1 MELSEKLS
9 LGMLMLTVCH
19 RNTAMPYLAMLSSL
33 MGEWFRGD
41 RVNRNLSPCWPQ
53 RLSMSPLHTPW
64 RKSYGSAA
72 SLANSSAH
80 SHIRLFFIP
89 TTSLLSRW
97 RRMAI
102 IMPGRNTL
110 TLGIISF
117 VLLSIK
123 VPFTYFIAQLETW
136 SQILWPKP
144 FLLLKLNIL
153 PLSLDSTLFEGECW
167 IPNIA

>member
-1 MELSEKLS
+1 MELSEKVS
-9 LGMLMLTVCH
+9 SGMPTLTARR
-19 RNTAMPYLAMLSSL
+19 RNTTMPYPATLSSL
-33 MGEWFRGD
+33 MGERFRGD
-41 RVNRNLSPCWPQ
+41 CVNRNLSPCRPQ
-53 RLSMSPLHTPW
+53 GLNMLPLRMPQ

-72 SLANSSAH
+72 YSVNSSAH
-80 SHIRLFFIP
+80 SQIWLSFIP
-89 TTSLLSRW
+89 TTSLLSGW
-97 RRMAI
+97 QRMAT

-117 VLLSIK
+117 VLLSTK

-153 PLSLDSTLFEGECW
+153 PSS
-167 IPNIA
+167 